1 MKKEERLLSL
11 DTLRGFDMFFI
22 MGGGS
27 LLLALASFLPEDCRA
42 IVTEQM
48 GHKEWNGLAFYD
60 LIFPLFLFLAG
71 VSFPFSM
78 AKQLSAGKDKS
89 EITLK
94 IIRRGLLLVFFGVLY
109 NGLLQ
114 FDFETLRYAS
124 VLGRIGLAWMF
135 ASLIYLWFGKKVA
148 LFLSAKIL
156 LLYWALLALIVAPDA
171 PAGAGS
177 FSMEGCIVGYI
188 DRLLLPGQL
197 HLEIHDPEGILST
210 LPAIVTALI
219 GIFTGE
225 FVRSEWGSGHK
236 KSLVMLFA
244 ALSLLVVGYLWGMFF
259 PLNKNLWTSSFELL
273 TKVAVEYSTR
283 GIEGMKLVLHIEGLE
298 NIVGVANGKMAGV
311 GVVGCA
317 AVLIG
322 GSDDVGI
329 EALVMLRKTVG
340 GRLGRS
346 SLKVVEVA
354 VLLLVVRKTLTHV
367 EKNLL
372 CKLTGLGMCHIL
384 SQPLCIKAGLVHTNK
399 SDGGEVIVEG
409 AEITLGVGIQTL
421 AEKLCDNI
429 TLYLKRARRKV
440 KHMVEA
446 LVEVLL
452 ILCKICNS
460 GHINGNNADRAGGL
474 AGAEE
479 SAGLLTKLTEVK
491 AQTAAHGTHV
501 GGLHVGV
508 DIV

>member
-259 PLNKNLWTSSFELL
+259 PLNKNLWTSSFVCCAAGWSLL
-273 TKVAVEYSTR
+273 LFAAFYFVIDVLKWQR
-283 GIEGMKLVLHIEGLE
+283 GILFFRVIGMNSITIYLAQQFLDFNKPI
-298 NIVGVANGKMAGV
+298 
-311 GVVGCA
+311 
-317 AVLIG
+317 
-322 GSDDVGI
+322 
-329 EALVMLRKTVG
+329 KTVFG
-340 GRLGRS
+340 GVLAMLPENLYATGYWIAYITVCWTMLYLLYKKKIF
-346 SLKVVEVA
+346 LKV
-354 VLLLVVRKTLTHV
+354 
-367 EKNLL
+367 
-372 CKLTGLGMCHIL
+372 
-384 SQPLCIKAGLVHTNK
+384 
-399 SDGGEVIVEG
+399 
-409 AEITLGVGIQTL
+409 
-421 AEKLCDNI
+421 
-429 TLYLKRARRKV
+429 
-440 KHMVEA
+440 
-446 LVEVLL
+446 
-452 ILCKICNS
+452 
-460 GHINGNNADRAGGL
+460 
-474 AGAEE
+474 
-479 SAGLLTKLTEVK
+479 
-491 AQTAAHGTHV
+491 
-501 GGLHVGV
+501 
-508 DIV
+508 